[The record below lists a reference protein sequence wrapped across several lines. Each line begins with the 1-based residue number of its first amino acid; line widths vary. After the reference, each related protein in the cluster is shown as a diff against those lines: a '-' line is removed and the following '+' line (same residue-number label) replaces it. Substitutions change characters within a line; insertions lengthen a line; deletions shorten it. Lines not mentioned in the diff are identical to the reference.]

1 MSFVKVSTGDMT
13 RAIVPPA
20 EPDGP
25 VPIRPAKLPVTPSA
39 KSDVIVARPGWSA
52 AILVCGKC
60 LKGVDGKAM
69 RRDLKAAARSRTGK
83 VRIVRTACLGVCPR
97 RAVAMASARTLAR
110 RELVVLREGRSAA
123 AALDRL
129 LPPDAP
135 ERS

>member
-1 MSFVKVSTGDMT
+1 MT
-13 RAIVPPA
+13 RAIVQS
-20 EPDGP
+20 DSVLSRSG
-25 VPIRPAKLPVTPSA
+25 
-39 KSDVIVARPGWSA
+39 KSDVVVARPRWNA

-60 LKGVDGKAM
+60 LKGVDGKAV
-69 RRDLKAAARSRTGK
+69 RRGLKAAAKSRTGK
-83 VRIVRTACLGVCPR
+83 VRLVRTGCLGVCPK

-110 RELVVLREGRSAA
+110 RELVVLREGGSAA

>member
-1 MSFVKVSTGDMT
+1 MSSVKVSTGDMT

-20 EPDGP
+20 DPDGP
-25 VPIRPAKLPVTPSA
+25 VPIRPATSPVTPSA
-39 KSDVIVARPGWSA
+39 KPDVVIARPGWSA

-60 LKGVDGKAM
+60 LKGRDGKAM
-69 RRDLKAAARSRTGK
+69 RRGLKAAAKSRAGK
-83 VRIVRTACLGVCPR
+83 VRIVRTACLGVCPK

-110 RELVVLREGRSAA
+110 RELVVLREGGSAA

-135 ERS
+135 EQP